1 MQVYRGLDQIT
12 NKHPMEERQ
21 GVTHHVMDHVDWTDT
36 YDMQRFAREAQAAI
50 DDILGRGKVPII
62 IGGTHYYLQNLL
74 FHNKTVG
81 AEVKRTRPITEA
93 ERAILDGPGDQL
105 WPALQQVDPVI
116 AEKFHPQDHRKL
128 RRALEI
134 YYETGAAPSQLYR
147 DQKLEELEQSS
158 LKFNL
163 LLFWVYSDREVLV
176 PRLDA
181 RVDKMMALG
190 ARDEIREMY
199 RVYQQSGASDCT
211 LGVWQVIGFK
221 EFIPWLESGEASGD
235 AWAEGIE
242 RMKLRT
248 RQYAKYQVKWIKRL
262 LGVELQ
268 KEARFNWVNGGKM
281 YLLDATDLSQWS
293 TRVRDR
299 GVAIASEFIARSPI
313 TEPQAPPHLEHIL
326 PLEEYLATITLG
338 KTLEGARQWKHFQC
352 DICKDSHGNPLVS
365 VGEEQHRLHMKSRR
379 HRLTKHKLEKQ
390 RLGQRPYAAP
400 KRTNSK
406 LLTDG
411 DDVNE
416 T

>member
-1 MQVYRGLDQIT
+1 
-12 NKHPMEERQ
+12 MEERQ

-36 YDMQRFAREAQAAI
+36 YDMQRFAREAQTAI
-50 DDILGRGKVPII
+50 DDILRRGKVPII

-158 LKFNL
+158 LKFNS

-181 RVDKMMALG
+181 RVDKMMASG

-199 RVYQQSGASDCT
+199 QVYQQSGASDCT
-211 LGVWQVIGFK
+211 SGVWQVIGFK
-221 EFIPWLESGEASGD
+221 EFLPWLESGEASGD

-242 RMKLRT
+242 RMKSRT

-326 PLEEYLATITLG
+326 PSEEYLATITSG

-379 HRLTKHKLEKQ
+379 HRSTKHKLEKQ

-406 LLTDG
+406 LLTDD